1 MQEFGAKLHTA
12 RKAKGLTQQDMANK
26 LKIHRTTYTKYETNV
41 AEPSLALLRELAV
54 LLEISVDELL
64 SLK

>member
-1 MQEFGAKLHTA
+1 MLGLGNTLKTA
-12 RKAKGLTQQDMANK
+12 RKAKGLTQQDVADR
-26 LKIHRTTYTKYETNV
+26 LGVHRTTYTKYETNV

-54 LLEISVDELL
+54 LLEVSADELL